1 MEIRIDL
8 KAALLLIVFIVP
20 TVILSA
26 FGNDDSPIR
35 GYEIVSDSTRNDND
49 DYQDLSVECP
59 EGKVA
64 IGGGAGIFWNEEDE
78 DELLPTLV
86 SSFMYPDNRGWY
98 AEAVQPEDAEN
109 DWHLEVQVICAYVEE
124 D

>member
-8 KAALLLIVFIVP
+8 TAALLLIIFIVP

-35 GYEIVSDSTRNDND
+35 GYEIVSDETRTDED

-59 EGKVA
+59 DDKVA
-64 IGGGAGIFWNEEDE
+64 IGGGAGIFYTSEEGYD
-78 DELLPTLV
+78 LVPVLV
-86 SSFMYPDNRGWY
+86 SSFMYPDNRGW
-98 AEAVQPEDAEN
+98 
-109 DWHLEVQVICAYVEE
+109 
-124 D
+124 